1 MLGWRACKR
10 RSRFLFSLWKA
21 FVKVPV
27 GMWCTSFDS
36 LACFS
41 FPGNTSTL
49 WNWWMWRGAPARGP
63 SVGCNDWSHGWFW
76 ASIGHTRSRLFFHV
90 TSMTLDGRK
99 FYKMRIFNNFKE
111 IKVFWFSWFL
121 LICTVF
127 FVDFPMLSTKPSSS
141 PDRLCFARP
150 AWPEKQVEEE
160 DCLYL
165 VMELVS
171 AWIILDWW
179 WIMGHLFGDEIWF
192 SGRIYASCVHEDE
205 LQF

>member
-21 FVKVPV
+21 FVKVLM
-27 GMWCTSFDS
+27 GMWCTFDS

-111 IKVFWFSWFL
+111 IKVFWLSWYL

-127 FVDFPMLSTKPSSS
+127 FVDFPMPLLWNFRVLYRCREPSSS
-141 PDRLCFARP
+141 PDRFCPPRVLKNRSKKKIASIWLWSWSVPGLSWIDDRS
-150 AWPEKQVEEE
+150 WGT
-160 DCLYL
+160 YL
-165 VMELVS
+165 
-171 AWIILDWW
+171 
-179 WIMGHLFGDEIWF
+179 
-192 SGRIYASCVHEDE
+192 
-205 LQF
+205 Q